1 MTTIIMDRAKLKWM
15 HHLSLLICGLA
26 FSTYVIANTV
36 EEPVN
41 PVEIKFDQAGAVYNP
56 QEAGYATIK
65 VNDASLNKNNYSRCK
80 S

>member
-56 QEAGYATIK
+56 Q
-65 VNDASLNKNNYSRCK
+65 
-80 S
+80 

>member
-56 QEAGYATIK
+56 QEAGYGNAKYTNVQIY
-65 VNDASLNKNNYSRCK
+65 A
-80 S
+80 